1 MIDRARKR
9 AGCAIGTRCAG
20 IFRSLDWAAATA
32 FPCWPCRADVRLLYC
47 VANSTRRAITASPG
61 PTASLIATG
70 ADRSL
75 AKTASL
81 RHGFP
86 DAGVRGL
93 CNTLRQVKLR
103 RAHGGVGRRMAVK
116 ACEFLSD
123 LATGQISLKPI
134 HKGVSPSRNWSA
146 LRPLARSVVPVQPS
160 IPAAQRAPGPNSL
173 HPSKG
178 VGSPPRAPKL
188 QSVCR
193 AVRRHPGAEK
203 QEQQKPGRY
212 SRRLRVS

>member
-1 MIDRARKR
+1 MP
-9 AGCAIGTRCAG
+9 G
-20 IFRSLDWAAATA
+20 
-32 FPCWPCRADVRLLYC
+32 RADVRLLYC
-47 VANSTRRAITASPG
+47 VAIGPRRAKTTSSG
-61 PTASLIATG
+61 LTASLIATG
-70 ADRSL
+70 TDRSL

-86 DAGVRGL
+86 DTGVRGL

-103 RAHGGVGRRMAVK
+103 RAHGGIGRRVAVK

-123 LATGQISLKPI
+123 LATDQISLKPI
-134 HKGVSPSRNWSA
+134 RKDVSPSQNWSA
-146 LRPLARSVVPVQPS
+146 LRPLARSVVPLQPS
-160 IPAAQRAPGPNSL
+160 IPAAQRGPGPNSL

-193 AVRRHPGAEK
+193 AVCRHPGAET

-212 SRRLRVS
+212 SRRL